1 LSLLDELVW
10 SIQLPKTSVHIH
22 TLNQIHFVKGKIT
35 KT

>member
-22 TLNQIHFVKGKIT
+22 TFK
-35 KT
+35 